1 MMYELPKD
9 QMNNSERAIL
19 RKLRVWI
26 VALGV
31 ACLVVGAGLGAMLTG
46 RPAVAQNELQAA
58 RAPEALS
65 ASFAEIAR
73 RVEPAVVNIDTVT
86 AAPEVAER
94 DGEED
99 KDDPATNNP
108 LLDMLRRQ
116 ARRPARGVGSGFIVD
131 PKGYILTNQH
141 VVQGAT
147 RITVRLQS
155 GEEFR
160 GVVKGIDEETDV
172 AVVKIETSRD
182 LPTVKLG
189 NSDEV
194 EVGDWVL
201 AIGSPFGLDQTVT
214 AGIISKKERQAA
226 PFTSFQQF
234 LQTDAAINRGNS
246 GGPLVNMRGEVIGIN
261 SQIATSTG
269 DYNGIGF
276 ALPSNEASFVYQQI
290 TSVGKVRRGYLGIFL
305 DSVRSEFARVYELP
319 DTKGAIVTD
328 VRDQTGPAG
337 KAGILANDIIV
348 EYNGQPVASAQDLI
362 SKVAGTTVGQT
373 VTMTYLRDIN
383 GKLERRTA
391 NVTIGERPS
400 SLAPRDEDAPIT
412 PPKDKPQPE
421 INRLRLGVTLQELTP
436 QLATERKLAGVR
448 GLYVKDIDPNGIIAD
463 ARPRSLAEGDVVLRI
478 NRVPVGTLEE
488 FERIVNSLKPGDA
501 VVLNVA
507 RYDRDAGR
515 IVQRVVQFTYQ

>member
-1 MMYELPKD
+1 MYELPQD
-9 QMNNSERAIL
+9 QINSSERVIL

-31 ACLVVGAGLGAMLTG
+31 ACLVAGIGIGAMLSG
-46 RPAVAQNELQAA
+46 QPAVAQNELKSAA

-86 AAPEVAER
+86 AAPEMAER
-94 DGEED
+94 DEEQD

-131 PKGYILTNQH
+131 AKGYILTNQH

-172 AVVKIETSRD
+172 AVVKIEASHD

-189 NSDEV
+189 NSDET

-246 GGPLVNMRGEVIGIN
+246 GGPLVNMHGEVIGMN

-276 ALPSNEASFVYQQI
+276 ALPSNEAGFVYQQI
-290 TSVGKVRRGYLGIFL
+290 VAAGRVRRGYLGIFL
-305 DSVRSEFARVYELP
+305 DSVRPEFARVYELP

-328 VRDQTGPAG
+328 VRDQQGPAG
-337 KAGILANDIIV
+337 KAGVLANDIIV
-348 EYNGQPVASAQDLI
+348 EYNGQLVTSAQDLI
-362 SKVAGTTVGQT
+362 NKVAGTPVGQT
-373 VTMTYLRDIN
+373 VAMTYLRDIN

-391 NVTIGERPS
+391 SVTIGERPT
-400 SLAPRDEDAPIT
+400 SLAPRNDDAPVG
-412 PPKDKPQPE
+412 PPKEKAQPE
-421 INRLRLGVTLQELTP
+421 INRLRLGITLQELTP
-436 QLATERKLAGVR
+436 ALATERKLTGVR
-448 GLYVKDIDPNGIIAD
+448 GLFVKDIDPNGIIAD

-478 NRVPVGTLEE
+478 NRLPITTLEE
-488 FERIVNSLKPGDA
+488 FERIVSSLKPGDA

-507 RYDRDAGR
+507 RYDREAGR
-515 IVQRVVQFTYQ
+515 VVQRVVQFTYQ